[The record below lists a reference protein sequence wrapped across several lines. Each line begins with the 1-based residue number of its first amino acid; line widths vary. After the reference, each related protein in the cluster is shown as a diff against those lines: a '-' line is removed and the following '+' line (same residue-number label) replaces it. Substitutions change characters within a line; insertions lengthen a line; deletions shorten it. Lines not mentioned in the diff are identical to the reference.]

1 MCVHFSVLSRTV
13 WRAFEREFFFL
24 FSLFSRVLKSPKKR
38 PKRKERHEYHVPRV
52 IHTYTFARLERD
64 RDREILPR
72 NDDGD
77 EFEVFVVW
85 PASEERERDQ

>member
-1 MCVHFSVLSRTV
+1 MCTLFCPFTHCVASF
-13 WRAFEREFFFL
+13 REGVL

>member
-1 MCVHFSVLSRTV
+1 M
-13 WRAFEREFFFL
+13 
-24 FSLFSRVLKSPKKR
+24 
-38 PKRKERHEYHVPRV
+38 
-52 IHTYTFARLERD
+52 IDTYTFARLERD
-64 RDREILPR
+64 RDGDRNREILPR